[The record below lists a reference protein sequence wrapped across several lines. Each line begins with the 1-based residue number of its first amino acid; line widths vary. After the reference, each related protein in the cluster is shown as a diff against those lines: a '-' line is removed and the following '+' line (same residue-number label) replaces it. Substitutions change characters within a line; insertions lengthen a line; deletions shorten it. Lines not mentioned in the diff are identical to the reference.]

1 MNRKIAQLFQP
12 RLQLYFVCL
21 IVFALLSALYSVP
34 LAVTEL
40 VIVLGL
46 GLYNRENSR
55 RRRREIG
62 KYLDSVTG
70 TVDTATKDTMVNSPL
85 PMIIFRPE
93 SDDIIWTNDRFLQLT
108 GQGQREHMFDAKLAS
123 LIPGFDTRWLME
135 GKSECPT
142 EAEYGGRRFWV
153 FGHLVRTG
161 GRGGGFLATTYW
173 VDITE
178 FCLIRD
184 KFNASRPVAAVL
196 LIDNYEDL
204 MKNLT
209 ENERSSIL
217 AEIDNRLDEWVAQT
231 GGLLRR
237 YQRERYL
244 FLFEEQYLDQF
255 VERKFDVLDTVH
267 QVVNPSGINAS
278 LSIGIGKD
286 GDSYKELMSFANLSI
301 DMALSRGGDQAV
313 IRNKFTFEF
322 YGGRS
327 KETEKR
333 TKVKSR
339 VMANALSSLIS
350 DSSQVFIMGHKF
362 PDNDAVGAA
371 AGVCALCRKNGT
383 PAHIIRDPGSPPAQE
398 LIDRLSTLPE
408 YQDCFLAPQDA
419 LLIADT
425 RSLAVVVDTN
435 RPEQVQAEELLQSCN
450 RVAVIDHHRRA
461 ATYIEGAALNYHE
474 PYASSA
480 SELVTELLQY
490 IMEPNQLLRAEAEA
504 LLAGIVLDT
513 KNFTMRTGGRTFEA
527 AAFLR
532 RSGADTAEVKKLF
545 QNDLAGTI
553 AKYSIIQN
561 ARLYRDHIAVAVS
574 SAPVNR
580 VVAAQ
585 AADELLNIIGIDTSF
600 VLSKD
605 GEQVNISGRSMGE
618 TNVQVIL
625 EQLGGGGNAAAAGG
639 QVTGKSL
646 EEVAAELAQAI
657 DRYLDS

>member
-1 MNRKIAQLFQP
+1 LNRKLTQVLQP
-12 RLQLYFVCL
+12 RLQLYFICL
-21 IVFALLSALYSVP
+21 ILFALLSARYSLP
-34 LAVTEL
+34 LAGAEL
-40 VIVLGL
+40 LIVAAL
-46 GLYNRENSR
+46 GLYNRANAN
-55 RRRREIG
+55 RRRREIN

-70 TVDTATKDTMVNSPL
+70 TVDTATKDTMTNAPL
-85 PMIIFRPE
+85 PMVIFRPE
-93 SDDIIWTNDRFLQLT
+93 SDDIIWTNDRFLQLS
-108 GQGQREHMFDAKLAS
+108 GQREHMFDAKLSA
-123 LIPGFDTRWLME
+123 LIPNFDTRWLME

-142 EAEYGGRRFWV
+142 EVVYADRRFLV

-178 FCLIRD
+178 MAQMRD
-184 KFNASRPVAAVL
+184 RFQATRPVAAVL

-209 ENERSSIL
+209 DNERSNLL
-217 AEIDNRLDEWVAQT
+217 AEIDSRLDAWVGES

-237 YQRERYL
+237 YQRERYIFIL
-244 FLFEEQYLDQF
+244 EEQHLNRYVEKKFEILDS
-255 VERKFDVLDTVH
+255 VH
-267 QVVNPSGINAS
+267 EVRNPSGINAS

-286 GDSYKELMSFANLSI
+286 GDSYEELLNFANLSI

-339 VMANALSSLIS
+339 VMANALSALIS
-350 DSSQVFIMGHKF
+350 DSSQIFIMGHKS
-362 PDNDAVGAA
+362 PDNDCVGAA
-371 AGVCALCRKNGT
+371 AGVCALARKLGV
-383 PAHIIRDPGSPPAQE
+383 PAHIIKEANTPPCQD
-398 LIDRLSTLPE
+398 LIDRLAPLPE
-408 YQDCFLAPQDA
+408 YQDCFLTAQEA

-435 RPEQVQAEELLQSCN
+435 RPEQVQAENLLQSCN

-513 KNFTMRTGGRTFEA
+513 KNFTMRTGGRTFES

-532 RSGADTAEVKKLF
+532 RSGADTAEVKKLY
-545 QNDLAGTI
+545 QNDLAHTI
-553 AKYSIIQN
+553 TKYSIIQN
-561 ARLYRDHIAVAVS
+561 AKLYRDGIAIAVTDQAVG
-574 SAPVNR
+574 R
-580 VVAAQ
+580 VTAAQ
-585 AADELLNIIGIDTSF
+585 AADELLNIASIDASF
-600 VLSKD
+600 VVAPEGERIILSA
-605 GEQVNISGRSMGE
+605 RSMGS

-625 EQLGGGGNAAAAGG
+625 EALGGGGNAAAAGG
-639 QVTGKSL
+639 QVADKTL
-646 EEVAAELAQAI
+646 DEVALELTQAI